1 MADSLLQRNTSSA
14 AAGGASLAKSA
25 DLPRAAAGRLSLLKA
40 NAHNFSAGPG
50 ALPEAVLQQ
59 LSAEMLQVPDQR
71 LSLLGISHRSDW
83 FAAVVEETEQRIR
96 RLLQLDSDWH
106 VLLLQGGSS
115 LQFSM
120 IPMNFLAQEAS
131 ADYLRT
137 GYWSRRALQDPGL
150 FGAVHLAFDGEAC
163 GFTRMPCAGELD
175 LNPEAA
181 YFHYISNETVEGLQ
195 FHSIPG
201 IEGVPRFC
209 DMSSDFL
216 SRPVPVDRF
225 DLIYA
230 HAQKNLGPAGLTIV
244 LIRQS
249 LLERQLRPV
258 PSMLDYRNHRD
269 AHSLFNTPPT
279 FAIYATLL
287 VLRWLEDEVGGLVPM
302 AARND
307 RKARLIYNAIDGSAG
322 FYRGHV
328 EEQSRSLMNVSFN
341 LASKELEQA
350 FLREASRA
358 GLEGLAG
365 HRSIGGI
372 RASLYNAV
380 SEDSCQ
386 QLAAFMGEF
395 RERHAGSPA
404 PADLP

>member
-1 MADSLLQRNTSSA
+1 MAYTGLFVAKMIIPEVIPGSRSRPVSNT
-14 AAGGASLAKSA
+14 
-25 DLPRAAAGRLSLLKA
+25 
-40 NAHNFSAGPG
+40 HNFSAGPG
-50 ALPEAVLQQ
+50 ALPECVLHQ
-59 LSAEMLQVPDQR
+59 LSAELLQVSDQR

-83 FAAVVEETEQRIR
+83 FAAVVAETEERLR
-96 RLLQLDSDWH
+96 RLLQLESDWH

-120 IPMNFLAQEAS
+120 IPMNFLASDAS
-131 ADYLRT
+131 ADYLKT
-137 GYWSRRALQDPGL
+137 GYWSRRSLQDPLL
-150 FGAVHLAFDGEAC
+150 FGAVNLAWDGEPSGYTCLPTQAD
-163 GFTRMPCAGELD
+163 LD
-175 LNPEAA
+175 LDPEAT

-201 IEGVPRFC
+201 MDTVPRFC

-216 SRPVPVDRF
+216 SRPVPVEHF

-249 LLERQLRPV
+249 QLDRQLRQV
-258 PSMLDYRNHRD
+258 PSMLDYRHHRD
-269 AHSLFNTPPT
+269 AHSIFNTPPT

-287 VLRWLEDEVGGLVPM
+287 VLRWLEDDVGGLEPM
-302 AARND
+302 AACNT
-307 RKARLIYNAIDGSAG
+307 RKADLVYTAIDASDG

-328 EEQSRSLMNVSFN
+328 EPKNRSLMNVCFN
-341 LASKELEQA
+341 LPNESLEHT
-350 FLREASRA
+350 FLREAASH
-358 GLEGLAG
+358 GLLGLSG

-380 SEDSCQ
+380 TEASCQ

-395 RERHAGSPA
+395 QARHPCA
-404 PADLP
+404 PATANAP